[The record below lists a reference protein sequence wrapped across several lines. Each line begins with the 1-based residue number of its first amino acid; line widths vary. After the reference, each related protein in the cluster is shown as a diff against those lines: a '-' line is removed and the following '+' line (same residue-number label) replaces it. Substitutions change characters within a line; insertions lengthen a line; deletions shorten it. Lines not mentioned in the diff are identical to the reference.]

1 MADLFYLATSI
12 LTVAT
17 LMPGLANPARSSFDL
32 QYRVLCVR
40 LPEHG
45 VRTEWSFN
53 NRFQAVELS
62 TREQN
67 LRLECRLADLAERLG
82 KTK

>member
-1 MADLFYLATSI
+1 MADLFYLAASI

-17 LMPGLANPARSSFDL
+17 LMHGLAKPHDPASIFNAFYVFVFL
-32 QYRVLCVR
+32 TVCAN
-40 LPEHG
+40 
-45 VRTEWSFN
+45 WSFN